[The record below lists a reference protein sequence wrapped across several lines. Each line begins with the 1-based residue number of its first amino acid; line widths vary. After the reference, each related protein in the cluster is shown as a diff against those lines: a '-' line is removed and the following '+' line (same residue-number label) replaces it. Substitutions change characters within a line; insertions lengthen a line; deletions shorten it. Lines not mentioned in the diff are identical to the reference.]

1 MGRQHTSD
9 KGSEKFVQWKEP
21 LQSNGVA
28 PNNAGDA
35 SASHGRKTRQCT
47 SGAGGT
53 SHQSARGEEPRHA
66 GSPGTHRL
74 EAGVAGR
81 SPPRAGSNCTNPPA
95 RFVPP
100 RRMSTPTNSVPAAT
114 PNGDRVARH
123 RAQLLQTCQDDSA
136 TFEGTSAHQKRIV
149 PQGTDCSCLHVL
161 CLEMRS

>member
-21 LQSNGVA
+21 LQLTGVA
-28 PNNAGDA
+28 PNNARDA
-35 SASHGRKTRQCT
+35 SASQGRKMRQCT

-66 GSPGTHRL
+66 GSASTHRL
-74 EAGVAGR
+74 ETGVASR

-100 RRMSTPTNSVPAAT
+100 RRMTTSTTSVPAAT
-114 PNGDRVARH
+114 PNGDHVARH
-123 RAQLLQTCQDDSA
+123 RAQRTQTCQDDSA
-136 TFEGTSAHQKRIV
+136 TFEGTSAHQKRTV
-149 PQGTDCSCLHVL
+149 PQGTDCSCLDVQ
-161 CLEMRS
+161 